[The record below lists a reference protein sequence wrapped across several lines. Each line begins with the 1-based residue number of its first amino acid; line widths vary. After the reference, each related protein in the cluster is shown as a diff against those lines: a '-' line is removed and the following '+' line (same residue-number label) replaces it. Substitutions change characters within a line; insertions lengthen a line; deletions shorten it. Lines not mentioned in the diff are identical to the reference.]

1 MINRDRGALEPAI
14 QYAKKLIALSPENQT
29 SRQLLEQLQSLR
41 DK

>member
-1 MINRDRGALEPAI
+1 MINRDRAALEPAI